1 MISRSYAEHLATEY
15 LARMSKLS
23 GFELMLMEAQT
34 LEWDFGWVFFYNSK
48 AYMLTGDPLHLI
60 AGNAPFIVDKRD
72 GSIHETGTAE
82 PVEFYLERYERAER
96 DQEPN

>member
-1 MISRSYAEHLATEY
+1 
-15 LARMSKLS
+15 
-23 GFELMLMEAQT
+23 
-34 LEWDFGWVFFYNSK
+34 
-48 AYMLTGDPLHLI
+48 MLTGDPLHLI
-60 AGNAPFIVDKRD
+60 AGNAPFIVGKRD